1 MHGLGTGF
9 WWANVLVCTYST
21 LYWAT
26 KRRRDGTPALMTAGG
41 QVWAWQLVFSLAILL
56 LDVNP
61 WHLLWLGL
69 VSITL
74 AVIVSRI
81 YRGRMLAA
89 RYPDIEKTIA
99 KADQEPSW
107 IEETA
112 AQYLRDEVNRNA
124 FFGFLKEYPPLKEAF
139 HSSWGAILSPQ
150 RPLTRGRLAIIFNQ
164 IGVRFANSGDMAGAT
179 RSFACSSL
187 YIKGNPLTWAAIAE
201 AACADEDRVAAVW
214 AKKVINFRL
223 TKSASS
229 DLQEFLST
237 EESKDLL
244 REARRKMKAAV
255 EMCEKFPSWRDTSE
269 LVGQMGVTLQYFDR

>member
-1 MHGLGTGF
+1 
-9 WWANVLVCTYST
+9 
-21 LYWAT
+21 
-26 KRRRDGTPALMTAGG
+26 MTAGG